1 MCNCGNKRT
10 QINTDQNTAPQIRS
24 NMQQTANTVFEYI
37 GKTALTVIG
46 NISGRRYRFN
56 RPGDLQSV
64 DPRDVTGMF
73 AVTVLRQ
80 R

>member
-10 QINTDQNTAPQIRS
+10 QISTDENAAPQIRS
-24 NMQQTANTVFEYI
+24 NMQQTANTVFEYV

-64 DPRDVTGMF
+64 DPRDVAGMF

>member
-10 QINTDQNTAPQIRS
+10 QINTDENAAPQIRN

-64 DPRDVTGMF
+64 DPRDVAGMF

>member
-1 MCNCGNKRT
+1 MCNSANKRT
-10 QINTDQNTAPQIRS
+10 QINTDENAAPQIRN

-64 DPRDVTGMF
+64 DPRDVAGMF